1 MGWGERQ
8 FTSLL
13 TIPVE
18 PATKAA
24 LLSWDQLLVFD
35 IKLDNQKLPLF
46 FYSIPVVFMRSG
58 LSISHSL
65 WLPFFSRKPVC

>member
-1 MGWGERQ
+1 MRWGERQ

-18 PATKAA
+18 PATKPA

-35 IKLDNQKLPLF
+35 IELDNQKQRLF
-46 FYSIPVVFMRSG
+46 F
-58 LSISHSL
+58 
-65 WLPFFSRKPVC
+65 FFGIERDDMLKRVLA

>member
-18 PATKAA
+18 PATKPA

-35 IKLDNQKLPLF
+35 IELDNQKLRLFLF
-46 FYSIPVVFMRSG
+46 FFLNRA
-58 LSISHSL
+58 
-65 WLPFFSRKPVC
+65 R